1 MFVFSIRVR
10 GHLDVGI
17 LLVVTQFARNLSTL
31 TRMGLVIHIS
41 WRMRSNQVF
50 FVARSQ
56 FLQVFM
62 QGDDYKQLT
71 SCLFSFSDFKS
82 PSSPVPQARATNTK
96 ANVTKES
103 VTTVTAFA
111 TYS

>member
-1 MFVFSIRVR
+1 MFVFSILVR
-10 GHLDVGI
+10 GHLNVG
-17 LLVVTQFARNLSTL
+17 LFLVVTQFAPNLSTL
-31 TRMGLVIHIS
+31 TQMGLVIHIF

-50 FVARSQ
+50 SVVRSQ

-82 PSSPVPQARATNTK
+82 SSSLAPQARATNTK
-96 ANVTKES
+96 AS
-103 VTTVTAFA
+103 VNTNSNRVRDIFMTF
-111 TYS
+111 